1 VFSLALIRGKFT
13 MGPQSQSSR
22 EDLSVDTIGVI
33 TSGGDAPG
41 MNAALRAVVR
51 AACNEDVRVLGIR
64 HAYRGVID
72 GEHVE
77 LDRSSVAGLSGM
89 GGTMIKTARCKEWMT
104 PEGRARGAQRLRD
117 MGVEGLVVI
126 GGDGSFTGAHML
138 EKEHGIPC
146 IGVPGTIDNDLY
158 GTDYTIGFHTAV
170 NTAVE
175 MVDKIRDTAESHERL
190 FLVEVMGRHSGQIA
204 AAVGLACG
212 AEEILVPEEKT
223 HIEKVREVLAHA
235 KRRGKRSLIVIV
247 AEGDDEGGVFELQR
261 KLALESNFDIRC
273 SVLGHVQ
280 RGGVPSAFDRILG
293 VMLGEAAVSHLLK
306 GKSAVM
312 VGVRHLKVKTIPIE
326 EAYTKKE
333 AFDQKMIQL
342 ARLLS

>member
-1 VFSLALIRGKFT
+1 
-13 MGPQSQSSR
+13 M
-22 EDLSVDTIGVI
+22 DTIGVI

-51 AACNEDVRVLGIR
+51 AACNEDIRVLGIR

-72 GEHVE
+72 GDHIE
-77 LDRSSVAGLSGM
+77 LDRRSVAGLSGM
-89 GGTMIKTARCKEWMT
+89 GGTIIKTARCEEWMS

-117 MGVEGLVVI
+117 LGVQGLVVI
-126 GGDGSFTGAHML
+126 GGDGSFTGAHLL
-138 EKEHGIPC
+138 ETEHGIPC
-146 IGVPGTIDNDLY
+146 VGVPGTIDNDLY

-212 AEEILVPEEKT
+212 AEEILIPEEKT
-223 HIEKVREVLAHA
+223 NIDRVREVLAHA

-273 SVLGHVQ
+273 TVLGHVQ
-280 RGGVPSAFDRILG
+280 RGGVPTAFDRILG
-293 VMLGEAAVSHLLK
+293 LMLGEAAVSHLLR
-306 GKSAVM
+306 GRSAIM
-312 VGVRHLKVKTIPIE
+312 VGIRHLRVRAVPIQE
-326 EAYTKKE
+326 TFTKRE
-333 AFDQKMIQL
+333 TFDQRLIQL
-342 ARLLS
+342 ARDLS